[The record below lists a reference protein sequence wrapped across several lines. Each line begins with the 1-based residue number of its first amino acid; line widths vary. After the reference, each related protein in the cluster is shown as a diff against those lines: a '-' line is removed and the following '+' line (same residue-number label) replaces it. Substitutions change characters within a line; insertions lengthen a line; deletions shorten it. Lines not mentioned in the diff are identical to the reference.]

1 MELDGSEK
9 RIQALFSELLLED
22 QSSVPQFGSL
32 WFRAQLGSER
42 KRDSL
47 GRPIAVLIS
56 IMATVAMCSFA
67 VWSWYRLTA
76 TPTLDTLNRPQQGMT
91 IEEPLKSS
99 PVKLVPVSQ
108 RDRIELSRQTNIAR
122 RRRAERKIAYQA
134 ALLSR
139 WQSPTQLYI
148 ESPTDLALS
157 SLPQLNQ
164 SVKDLE
170 SFLPKN
176 NEIMKE
182 SNR

>member
-1 MELDGSEK
+1 MELGGSEK
-9 RIQALFSELLLED
+9 RIQALFSELSLED

-32 WFRAQLGSER
+32 WFRAQLGSE
-42 KRDSL
+42 KEPGSF

-56 IMATVAMCSFA
+56 IMVTAAACSFA
-67 VWSWYRLTA
+67 AWSWDRLTVA
-76 TPTLDTLNRPQQGMT
+76 PTLETLNHPQQGMT
-91 IEEPLKSS
+91 IEVPFKSS
-99 PVKLVPVSQ
+99 PAKLVAISQ
-108 RDRIELSRQTNIAR
+108 REKLEPGRHTNIA

-134 ALLSR
+134 ALLSS
-139 WQSPTQLYI
+139 WQSPTQRYI
-148 ESPTDLALS
+148 ESPTDLILT

>member
-1 MELDGSEK
+1 MELGGSEK
-9 RIQALFSELLLED
+9 RIQALFSELSCED
-22 QSSVPQFGSL
+22 QSSVPQFGHL
-32 WFRAQLGSER
+32 WSRALVSER
-42 KRDSL
+42 KPKSL

-56 IMATVAMCSFA
+56 VLVTAGACSFA

-76 TPTLDTLNRPQQGMT
+76 APTLHTLNRPQQGLI
-91 IEEPLKSS
+91 IEAPSKSS
-99 PVKLVPVSQ
+99 PVKLVPVLQ
-108 RDRIELSRQTNIAR
+108 PERSRQTNIAR
-122 RRRAERKIAYQA
+122 QRRAERKIAYQA

-139 WQSPTQLYI
+139 WQSPTQIYV

>member
-1 MELDGSEK
+1 MELAGSEK
-9 RIQALFSELLLED
+9 RIQALFSELSLED
-22 QSSVPQFGSL
+22 QSSVPHFGSL
-32 WFRAQLGSER
+32 WFRAQLVSEKEPR
-42 KRDSL
+42 RL
-47 GRPIAVLIS
+47 GRPTAVLIS
-56 IMATVAMCSFA
+56 IMVTAVACSFA

-76 TPTLDTLNRPQQGMT
+76 TPTLHTLNRQQQGLVT
-91 IEEPLKSS
+91 EAPFKSS
-99 PVKLVPVSQ
+99 PVKLVPVLQ
-108 RDRIELSRQTNIAR
+108 RGRIQLSRQANIAR
-122 RRRAERKIAYQA
+122 QRQAERKIAYQA
-134 ALLSR
+134 AMLSS
-139 WQSPTQLYI
+139 WQSPTQFYI